1 MKQSLSN
8 QVLGRRS
15 LLSGMAAAGAVG
27 LTGSRVF
34 DGFGTLASAPAVNVA
49 PADLDAVDLL
59 KRMISYDTQNF
70 GQGGKT
76 RPFAE
81 MLKGVWDAAGVS
93 TEIIPT
99 PQPDNVHLIARIKG
113 TTSAAPVLILGHSD
127 VVPVE
132 KDKWRTDPFVGTVRN
147 GQIFG
152 RGSLDMKG
160 MDAASVSA
168 LLRHIDEG
176 ATFERDIIVLTDCDE
191 EAGNYGSSWLAEQHW
206 DKLDA
211 GMVLTEGGWFLAQK
225 NKTTPML
232 ITVTRQDKVYFN
244 LDLTANGVATHSSKP
259 NPDAAIVKLSRA
271 IDELADWLA
280 PVHLTP
286 VTREYFA
293 ALARATHD
301 KAFARAIRL
310 LLNARSRGA
319 RERAARVVVARS
331 DYPWLH
337 SALLRT
343 TAAFVIEDAGY
354 KENVIPS
361 TAHVRVNCRGIPGGQ
376 RPRAFLA
383 QIRSRLADRDLTV
396 ALATPE
402 GTSEAEYLDE
412 LDTSWATPP
421 ADIDTPLYHAIARAA
436 ATTYPHAVFAPAL
449 FEAGTSLQPWRDHD
463 IPGYGVYPYVID
475 NDQLIAMHGNN
486 EAIYV
491 DALRKGSDFMYRMFD
506 RFRV

>member
-1 MKQSLSN
+1 MGTSLTD

-15 LLSGMAAAGAVG
+15 FLGGLAALGAVG
-27 LTGSRVF
+27 VTGSRLVEAP
-34 DGFGTLASAPAVNVA
+34 GHFGNAAASVPA
-49 PADLDAVDLL
+49 ADLDSLDLL
-59 KRMISYDTQNF
+59 KRMISFDTQNF
-70 GQGGKT
+70 GNGGNT

-81 MLKGVWDAAGVS
+81 MLKGVWDNAGVS
-93 TEIIPT
+93 AEIIPT
-99 PQPDNVHLIARIKG
+99 PQPDNVHLLARIKG

-132 KDKWRTDPFVGTVRN
+132 RDKWDVDPFAGVIRN
-147 GQIFG
+147 GQIYG

-168 LLRHIDEG
+168 LLRHINEG
-176 ATFERDIIVLTDCDE
+176 GKFERDIIVLTDCDE
-191 EAGNYGSSWLAEQHW
+191 EAGSYGSSWLAQQHW

-211 GMVLTEGGWFLAQK
+211 GMVLTEGGWFLAQHD
-225 NKTTPML
+225 KTMPML

-244 LDLTANGVATHSSKP
+244 LDITANGTATHSSKP
-259 NPDAAIVKLSRA
+259 NPDAAIVKLSRTV
-271 IDELADWLA
+271 DELAGWLA

-293 ALARATHD
+293 ALARATD
-301 KAFARAIRL
+301 DSAFARAIHL
-310 LLNARSRGA
+310 LLRAHSQPA

-376 RPRAFLA
+376 KPRDFLA
-383 QIRSRLADRDLTV
+383 QVRSQLATRDVTV
-396 ALATPE
+396 ALATPD

-412 LDTSWATPP
+412 LDTTWATPP
-421 ADIDTPLYHAIARAA
+421 ADIDTPLYHAIAGAAA
-436 ATTYPHAVFAPAL
+436 ATYPGAVFAPAL
-449 FEAGTSLQPWRDHD
+449 FEAGTSLHPWREHG

-475 NDQLIAMHGNN
+475 NDQLVAMHGNN
-486 EAIYV
+486 ERIYV
-491 DALRKGSDFMYRMFD
+491 DALRRGTDFMYRMFD